1 MTKLPTAWEPWVTG
15 NLPMFDI
22 PLSATICH
30 THQIRETNLRTV
42 PLVAPY
48 LLSLCKVVENSDFS
62 FGVVSRLGTQSSTFQ
77 LDAAKLIHSIV
88 EHSPASES
96 VALEFLREFQKISGI
111 YNLVGTVVR
120 LRSTLEPE
128 QWAQEILEFLRERE
142 PDEVKAELKP
152 TLDLAT
158 KYLNHLLVATRN
170 PGGKKT
176 PQEST
181 PPTPDIDRLHSIEE
195 LLDDATIN
203 RKQSALKTLVYRRD
217 GYRCPLTGYSFKSPG
232 RRVNPRCAHILPFSF
247 HDKVCRGQMLWCSP
261 FSKICQPVT
270 LRTLEAFTGHAITA
284 NVVCEKINH
293 PSNAFNAQNDAHES
307 FDQLTWGIEALQ
319 QPGGEYKYIFR
330 EVRNRCAATVRL
342 EDGDEIVFRKGEN
355 GQMID
360 SPDPS
365 FCNLKLAIA
374 RVMYA
379 SGASDL
385 IDEIYGDD
393 DDDEAIVNLPVY
405 LGGPF
410 ISDDTLF
417 RRLYDRLP

>member
-1 MTKLPTAWEPWVTG
+1 M
-15 NLPMFDI
+15 
-22 PLSATICH
+22 
-30 THQIRETNLRTV
+30 

-77 LDAAKLIHSIV
+77 LDAAKLIYSIV

-96 VALEFLREFQKISGI
+96 VALEFLFEFQKI
-111 YNLVGTVVR
+111 LVDTVVR
-120 LRSTLEPE
+120 LQSTLQPE
-128 QWAQEILEFLRERE
+128 QWSQEILAFLRERE
-142 PDEVKAELKP
+142 PDEVHGELKP
-152 TLDLAT
+152 ILDLAT
-158 KYLNHLLVATRN
+158 KYLNHVLIAIHLARN

-181 PPTPDIDRLHSIEE
+181 PPTPDINRLRSIEE

-203 RKQSALKTLVYRRD
+203 RKQSALKTLVHRRD

-247 HDKVCRGQMLWCSP
+247 HDK
-261 FSKICQPVT
+261 PVT
-270 LRTLEAFTGHAITA
+270 LSTLEAFTGRAITA
-284 NVVCEKINH
+284 NVVCERINH
-293 PSNAFNAQNDAHES
+293 PSNALNVEMNVHES

-330 EVRNRCAATVRL
+330 EVRSGCAATVRL

-360 SPDPS
+360 APDPS

-374 RVMYA
+374 HVMYA

-393 DDDEAIVNLPVY
+393 DDDEAIVNLPVH

-417 RRLYDRLP
+417 RRLYDRLPVS